1 MLWGMSAQ
9 RRATYHLMRG
19 TGATTGV
26 KMDGR
31 WTPKPCKWM
40 QPICHAHTRGQ
51 LCCTLQ
57 AQSATSAVLW
67 VKGQQGSSR
76 SSRPREL
83 SRVPALL
90 ALPATTQDYAT
101 LYHFACRHA
110 SPGLMQK
117 ARGGLCSIEQEGAT
131 YLLLTQLSAV
141 YHPAGNS

>member
-67 VKGQQGSSR
+67 VKGTAGVQQKQQAPGAQQGACIAGPACHNTRLHYPLSLCLPTR
-76 SSRPREL
+76 QPRAHAKGTRRAVQYRTRRCHIPAADTTVG
-83 SRVPALL
+83 RVSP
-90 ALPATTQDYAT
+90 
-101 LYHFACRHA
+101 CR
-110 SPGLMQK
+110 
-117 ARGGLCSIEQEGAT
+117 
-131 YLLLTQLSAV
+131 
-141 YHPAGNS
+141 